1 MQYHKASGDIASHV
15 YFHVS
20 SVSSCWPGS
29 ELPLALL
36 YPTSYDSWVFG
47 WVLTMNL
54 SLSPSQKYRHNR
66 WKDQLIGLYSSM
78 IYLKWQHKEK
88 RWKEIIWKF
97 IWNECVFVLPTGI
110 LSYWYLCPCVILS
123 HKCEQG
129 PWFASNQ

>member
-1 MQYHKASGDIASHV
+1 
-15 YFHVS
+15 
-20 SVSSCWPGS
+20 
-29 ELPLALL
+29 
-36 YPTSYDSWVFG
+36 
-47 WVLTMNL
+47 MNL

-129 PWFASNQ
+129 PWFASTTNRFWQSWRDVLPFLLESFISLLALRKQSGILKNPMWSGNIDTF